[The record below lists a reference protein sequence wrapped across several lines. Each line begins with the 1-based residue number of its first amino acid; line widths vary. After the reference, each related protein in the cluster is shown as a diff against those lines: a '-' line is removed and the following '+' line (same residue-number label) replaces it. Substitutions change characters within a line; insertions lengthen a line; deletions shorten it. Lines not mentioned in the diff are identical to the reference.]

1 MMSPWLVNVDMD
13 GVNRVMREM
22 NPRVLWQ
29 GLELQSAKGS
39 RFEINHVIFADN
51 TAIVYPVTNL
61 YNSEEKLYRLVTG
74 FGTVCKR

>member
-29 GLELQSAKGS
+29 GLELQSAKIS
-39 RFEINHVIFADN
+39 RFEINHVLFADN
-51 TAIVYPVTNL
+51 TAIVAD
-61 YNSEEKLYRLVTG
+61 SEKKLYRLVTG